1 MQDFRLPPKT
11 KFSQT
16 TNSEPKRASLEAQAN
31 ARLTQDYPTQP
42 TFQSEQVLL
51 ERDYYSKPPQPPTS
65 LRPIPQSN
73 QNFTRSTQPNNPRLT
88 VNHPP
93 IGQLNQK
100 LNRLKQAPNRK
111 KRQAWVSFAI
121 TASIIFIL
129 GLGGY
134 NLISN
139 FNTLNRQ
146 TTLANTDKNLELLAI
161 NQQQTLDSLKQ
172 LETDPK
178 KLKTPKESLLVGNLI
193 KQNQDFLK
201 QVQTNHNPTNQ
212 NSLQQIIA
220 DTQTLIKNLEQIRQA
235 YQTIECHNQA
245 IVELQNINQKL
256 QDIAQNFTQSLK
268 EKDLI
273 GHLKTIDDI
282 LNQLQILINNT
293 QAHRNCFL
301 KDTFFDILEVK
312 EELKTLQEQ
321 LTNLKELYTAYK
333 NAIQAQNT
341 AEAVKVAKEIN
352 SFSVEFQLQTDPE
365 AIFQNKIQEL
375 IQTQIDWL
383 ERSLQNLEKTVSN

>member
-11 KFSQT
+11 KLSQT
-16 TNSEPKRASLEAQAN
+16 TNSEPRRVSLEAQAS

-42 TFQSEQVLL
+42 IFIPEHTLL
-51 ERDYYSKPPQPPTS
+51 ERDYYPKPPQPPTS
-65 LRPIPQSN
+65 LRPTQQNN
-73 QNFTRSTQPNNPRLT
+73 QNLARFAQPNNPRLT

-93 IGQLNQK
+93 IDQLNQK
-100 LNRLKQAPNRK
+100 LNRLKHTPNRK
-111 KRQAWVSFAI
+111 KRQAWVSFAM
-121 TASIIFIL
+121 AVSIMFIL
-129 GLGGY
+129 GLGSY

-139 FNTLNRQ
+139 FSTLNRQ

-178 KLKTPKESLLVGNLI
+178 KLKTRKESLLVGNLI

-256 QDIAQNFTQSLK
+256 QTIDQNFTQSLK

-273 GHLKTIDDI
+273 GHLKTVDDI
-282 LNQLQILINNT
+282 LNQLQTLINNT
-293 QAHRNCFL
+293 QAHQNCFL
-301 KDTFFDILEVK
+301 KDTFFDILEIK

-321 LTNLKELYTAYK
+321 LTKLKELYTAYK

-341 AEAVKVAKEIN
+341 ADAVKVAKEIN
-352 SFSVEFQLQTDPE
+352 SFTVEFQIQTDPE
-365 AIFQNKIQEL
+365 TIFQNKIQEL

-383 ERSLQNLEKTVSN
+383 EASLKTVINN